1 LSRRFRLRTAF
12 KLDDIIGHD
21 NRLAKIKRFANPV
34 RTQRCD
40 VSVVGQTKCSIH
52 PNSQSCPQRFRVAEI
67 RLKLTNPEGAFLNIL
82 NKIRPWSPQQRA
94 LIVPFP
100 AKRDLAERTS
110 QATAADGPIVAF
122 FTEGSFYEQ
131 EKERMAHSAE
141 RIGLKVYAT
150 AVPSAGSWVLNAGL
164 KPGFLLR
171 ERARLRG
178 PLLYV
183 DVDAVFHRNPWPE
196 LRKLECDIA
205 VYYEGDERLISAT
218 ILVNDTPG
226 AAQLIERW
234 RQGCLAKPDA
244 WDQVVL
250 EEIITEDAA
259 SPKPQF
265 KVAKLPASFC
275 WIFDRVENGSV
286 GDVFIEQL
294 QASREA
300 TKRKRWFGRIG
311 KRLKRRR
318 DRVEEIERV
327 LKDDNWGPLRTGL
340 QQNQT

>member
-1 LSRRFRLRTAF
+1 M
-12 KLDDIIGHD
+12 
-21 NRLAKIKRFANPV
+21 
-34 RTQRCD
+34 
-40 VSVVGQTKCSIH
+40 
-52 PNSQSCPQRFRVAEI
+52 
-67 RLKLTNPEGAFLNIL
+67 KLTNPEGAFLNIL

-100 AKRDLAERTS
+100 AAQDLPERKS
-110 QATAADGPIVAF
+110 RATTGDGPIVAF

-141 RIGLKVYAT
+141 RIGLKVHAT

-164 KPGFLLR
+164 KPGFLLQ

-178 PLLYV
+178 PMLYV

-196 LRKLECDIA
+196 LRKLECDLA
-205 VYYEGDERLISAT
+205 VYYEADARLISAT
-218 ILVNDTPG
+218 ILINDTPG
-226 AAQLIERW
+226 AVQLIERW
-234 RQGCLAKPDA
+234 REGCLAKPDV

-250 EEIITEDAA
+250 EEIIAEDAA
-259 SPKPQF
+259 SAKPQF
-265 KVAKLPASFC
+265 RVVKLPASFC
-275 WIFDRVENGSV
+275 WIFDRVENGAV
-286 GDVFIEQL
+286 DEVFIEQL

-327 LKDDNWGPLRTGL
+327 LNGDNWGTLRTSL
-340 QQNQT
+340 QQDQT

>member
-1 LSRRFRLRTAF
+1 M
-12 KLDDIIGHD
+12 
-21 NRLAKIKRFANPV
+21 
-34 RTQRCD
+34 
-40 VSVVGQTKCSIH
+40 
-52 PNSQSCPQRFRVAEI
+52 
-67 RLKLTNPEGAFLNIL
+67 NIL

-100 AKRDLAERTS
+100 AKQDLAERKSTTTS
-110 QATAADGPIVAF
+110 ADGPIVAF

-164 KPGFLLR
+164 KPGFLLQ

-218 ILVNDTPG
+218 ILINDTPG

-234 RQGCLAKPDA
+234 REGCLAKPDV

-259 SPKPQF
+259 SAKPQF

-286 GDVFIEQL
+286 GEVFIEQL

-327 LKDDNWGPLRTGL
+327 LKDDNWSTLRTSL
-340 QQNQT
+340 QQDQT

>member
-1 LSRRFRLRTAF
+1 M
-12 KLDDIIGHD
+12 
-21 NRLAKIKRFANPV
+21 
-34 RTQRCD
+34 
-40 VSVVGQTKCSIH
+40 
-52 PNSQSCPQRFRVAEI
+52 
-67 RLKLTNPEGAFLNIL
+67 NIL

-110 QATAADGPIVAF
+110 KATNADGPIVAF

-141 RIGLKVYAT
+141 RIGLKVSAT

-164 KPGFLLR
+164 KPGFLLQ

-218 ILVNDTPG
+218 ILINDTPG

-234 RQGCLAKPDA
+234 REGCLAKPDV

-259 SPKPQF
+259 SAKPQF

-286 GDVFIEQL
+286 GEVFIEQL

-327 LKDDNWGPLRTGL
+327 LKDDNWSTLRTSL
-340 QQNQT
+340 QQDQT